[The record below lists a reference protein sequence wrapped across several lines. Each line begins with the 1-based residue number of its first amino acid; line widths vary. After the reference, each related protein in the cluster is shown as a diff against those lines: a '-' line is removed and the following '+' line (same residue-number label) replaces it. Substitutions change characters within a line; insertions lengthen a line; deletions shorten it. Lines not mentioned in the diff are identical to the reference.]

1 MEQANARQFKAI
13 DSTEP
18 IMTTP
23 PVISLSH
30 IRFGSFKKPILDN
43 LSLEVPAGHFMGII
57 GPNGAG
63 KSTLLSMIAGLQ
75 SPDAGH
81 IDLFGMCLNNK
92 TRQKLQAEMGY
103 LHQAQGR
110 LPDIPMRT
118 YDVVAMGL
126 NSFNKPLWSRLFSSS
141 TSEKKLITDALELVE
156 MVEHKDSD
164 FRRLSGGQQQRI
176 RLARALVRRPKLLL
190 LDEPSAALDSRHQE
204 KLYQLL
210 RKLCDE
216 DNMTVLMVEH
226 DVAAIT
232 SYVDSVA
239 CLNKHIHHHAKRGET
254 IPDDVWRVMYGD
266 HVNIVAH
273 DSSCIGC
280 APVSTKTHTDSTP
293 NSPQGH
299 HHD

>member
-1 MEQANARQFKAI
+1 
-13 DSTEP
+13 
-18 IMTTP
+18 MTA

-30 IRFGSFKKPILDN
+30 IRFGSSKKPILEN
-43 LSLEVPAGHFMGII
+43 LSLEIQAGQFVGII

-63 KSTLLSMIAGLQ
+63 KSTLLTLIAGLQ
-75 SPDAGH
+75 KPEAGH
-81 IDLFGMCLNNK
+81 IDLFGRCLN
-92 TRQKLQAEMGY
+92 RQSRRTLQRDMGY
-103 LHQAQGR
+103 LHQTHGS
-110 LPDIPMRT
+110 LPDIPMRA

-126 NSFNKPLWSRLFSSS
+126 SNFNKPLWSHFFGNK
-141 TSEKKLITDALELVE
+141 TKDKEQIEHALSLVE
-156 MVEHKDSD
+156 MSNHIDDD
-164 FRRLSGGQQQRI
+164 FRQLSGGQQQRI
-176 RLARALVRRPKLLL
+176 RLARALVRKPKLLL
-190 LDEPSAALDSRHQE
+190 LDEPSAALDSRRQE

-216 DNMTVLMVEH
+216 ENMTVLMVEH

-239 CLNKHIHHHAKRGET
+239 CLNKHIHLHAKRGET
-254 IPDDVWRVMYGD
+254 IPDEVWSAMYGD

-280 APVSTKTHTDSTP
+280 APASSVHTDEK
-293 NSPQGH
+293 GH